1 MNMFLDYMYSFVTLN
16 FNQVTHFLCLKERLF
31 VLNLQE
37 FHLLLQQRK
46 VNHYSKFR
54 NIIIS
59 NIPNLRSRYEDI
71 PSSHS
76 SRIWLRQIN
85 LECQAQSLLHRLYN
99 VRYIFR
105 ILEFFFCSRIRS
117 LDRNPG
123 VSRAVTILFCSLTTV
138 TSSWGFCLGCGAIKK
153 DKKASWN
160 SRKPLQR
167 IVAHEK

>member
-31 VLNLQE
+31 VSNLQE

-46 VNHYSKFR
+46 VNYYSKFR

-76 SRIWLRQIN
+76 SRI
-85 LECQAQSLLHRLYN
+85 
-99 VRYIFR
+99 
-105 ILEFFFCSRIRS
+105 
-117 LDRNPG
+117 
-123 VSRAVTILFCSLTTV
+123 
-138 TSSWGFCLGCGAIKK
+138 
-153 DKKASWN
+153 
-160 SRKPLQR
+160 
-167 IVAHEK
+167 